1 MAKRY
6 GKILIVF
13 GMLLTGLVVSAGGL
27 AADNELSIQSLAPQR
42 NLTKQ
47 AVTSQDYILKN
58 GDKINVVIYP
68 TDEYVRGGQMQISS
82 HGTITLSLLGQ
93 VEIAGLKVVEAQEK
107 IADLLNED
115 YLVDPGVVIE
125 ISQFKQQTF
134 VILGQV
140 KSPGTFQFPAG
151 EDRLSFLQA
160 ISIAGG
166 FSEIANIKKIKII
179 RESEGKKRVIRINA
193 EKIISGKDSDVSLEP
208 NDIIHVSESL
218 F

>member
-1 MAKRY
+1 MLKRY
-6 GKILIVF
+6 RKKILVF
-13 GMLLTGLVVSAGGL
+13 GIMLAGLSVYAGNL
-27 AADNELSIQSLAPQR
+27 AAENELSIQSLAPQR
-42 NLTKQ
+42 TVTKQ
-47 AVTSQDYILKN
+47 AITSQDYVLKN
-58 GDKINVVIYP
+58 GDKINIVIYP
-68 TDEYVRGGQMQISS
+68 ADEYVRGGQMQINSQ
-82 HGTITLSLLGQ
+82 GTITLSLLGQ
-93 VEIAGLKVVEAQEK
+93 VEIAGLKIVEAQEK
-107 IADLLNED
+107 IAKLLNED
-115 YLVDPGVVIE
+115 YLVDPSVVIE

-151 EDRLSFLQA
+151 EERLSFLQA

-179 RESEGKKRVIRINA
+179 RESEGKKKVIRINA
-193 EKIISGKDSDVSLEP
+193 ERIISGKDSDVSLQP